1 MKKKMK
7 NIILAALKTF
17 HSVSFIDN
25 LTLWCILSTEWTNFD
40 NKGHFKMKSKLK
52 SEPFGFSLQA
62 DHLIFRMLKQCILT

>member
-1 MKKKMK
+1 MK

-40 NKGHFKMKSKLK
+40 NKGHFKRN
-52 SEPFGFSLQA
+52 QN
-62 DHLIFRMLKQCILT
+62 